1 MNPLSNPQIGQ
12 LADAL
17 LACPAIS
24 DSQTRN
30 AIVDDLPDFIED
42 KVKRYP
48 AGRADVI
55 SIIKTCMQYEGGIQA
70 LLDAVHLYEDDS
82 LPMRQV
88 QEVWQAIQQ
97 APAEPPEP
105 AAPVPWE
112 KLDLPDKPDPQPP
125 PPPPVPLVQLLLGTW
140 QTQTTYPN
148 GMVGIAT
155 VQIFPNYTFQ
165 MQGTSPMSVTGQFYM
180 QGWWSIDAFNQLL
193 LQGQQSDGINFG
205 PFAGAMRF
213 SEIEQNRLAG
223 AANTGSLLV
232 WQRIG

>member
-1 MNPLSNPQIGQ
+1 MSTLSNRQIGQ
-12 LADAL
+12 LAGAL

-24 DSQTRN
+24 DSQTRQ

-42 KVKRYP
+42 KIKRYP

-55 SIIKTCMQYEGGIQA
+55 SIIKTCMRYEKGIQA
-70 LLDAVHLYEDDS
+70 LIDAVHLYEGDS

-88 QEVWQAIQQ
+88 QETWEAIQQ
-97 APAEPPEP
+97 VPPPPEV
-105 AAPVPWE
+105 APIPWE
-112 KLDLPDKPDPQPP
+112 ELDLPDAPDPDKPP
-125 PPPPVPLVQLLLGTW
+125 PQPPVPLVQLLPGTW

-148 GMVGIAT
+148 GIIGLAT

-165 MQGTSPMSVTGQFYM
+165 MRGTSPMSVTGQFFM
-180 QGWWSIDAFNQLL
+180 QGWWSIDVFNQLL
-193 LQGQQSDGINFG
+193 LQGQQSDGITYG

-213 SEIEQNRLAG
+213 TEIEQNRLAG
-223 AANTGSLLV
+223 TANTGSQLV